1 MTRIWRNWDSDTLL
15 VYIQNGTVFLKNSLV
30 FPWNVK
36 CGTIYDLATMLLII
50 YAQKKWKHLS
60 TQELVRKYWEQHYS
74 DSQKVEKTQV
84 FVSGWMNK
92 ENVLYPYNRV
102 VFSHEKE
109 WSACICCSKDDPWK
123 RYSKCKKPDAEDRV
137 SYGSTYLKYPEQ
149 ATLKRQT
156 SRWVVVTD
164 EGNVGWLPVGTGF
177 LLGVMQLS

>member
-1 MTRIWRNWDSDTLL
+1 MTRIWRNWDSDILL
-15 VYIQNGTVFLKNSLV
+15 VYIQNGTVFLKNRLA

-36 CGTIYDLATMLLII
+36 CGTIYDSATMLLIM

-60 TQELVRKYWEQHYS
+60 TQELVRKYSEQHYS
-74 DSQKVEKTQV
+74 DSQKAEKTQV

-92 ENVLYPYNRV
+92 ENVLCPYNRV

-109 WSACICCSKDDPWK
+109 WSAWICYSKDDPWK
-123 RYSKCKKPDAEDRV
+123 HYSKCKKPDAEDRV

-164 EGNVGWLPVGTGF
+164 EGTVGWLPMGTGF
-177 LLGVMQLS
+177 LFGVMQLS